1 MEDKK
6 FYEICLDV
14 EKRELKSI
22 NKEIKRI
29 RENLRI
35 DKIELKLAMQEKRK
49 FLDNIKRYKEALKE
63 LEDEKQGSIK

>member
-6 FYEICLDV
+6 FYEICLDI

-35 DKIELKLAMQEKRK
+35 DKIDLKLAMQEKRK
-49 FLDNIKRYKEALKE
+49 FLDQIKRDKEALKE
-63 LEDEKQGSIK
+63 LKNE